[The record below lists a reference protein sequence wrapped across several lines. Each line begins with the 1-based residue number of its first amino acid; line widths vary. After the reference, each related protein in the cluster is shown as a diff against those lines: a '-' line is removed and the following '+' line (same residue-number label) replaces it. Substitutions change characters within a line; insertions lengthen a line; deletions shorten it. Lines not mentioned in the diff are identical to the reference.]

1 MSGLKQRLPSLA
13 ERRRRRLDQLRANQ
27 SESVKDANG
36 SASNMLAGALR
47 FLAVAEYVLNKD
59 VKKFQSYLSESAEL
73 RCRLFQRYDAG
84 DRISP
89 SYVSMLAYKY
99 LFAALAAGD
108 NSIAKDLA
116 ARMGGRQEIEA
127 EYDHPFDIALG
138 YLLKNFV
145 LYASTEKIKWLDEFQ
160 SHCQRPASRDF
171 MGYFTVFKAI
181 LDRNVETANAGF
193 FELLKGHQRQS
204 KGRGV
209 FKDTEDELLCVWGIG
224 LANLARQGGI
234 YTDPQEPL
242 LPKDLLA

>member
-127 EYDHPFDIALG
+127 EYDHPLDLPWDTCSRILSFMPRLRRLNG
-138 YLLKNFV
+138 WMNFNHT
-145 LYASTEKIKWLDEFQ
+145 AKGRQ
-160 SHCQRPASRDF
+160 A
-171 MGYFTVFKAI
+171 AI
-181 LDRNVETANAGF
+181 LWVISPC
-193 FELLKGHQRQS
+193 LRQYS
-204 KGRGV
+204 I
-209 FKDTEDELLCVWGIG
+209 EM
-224 LANLARQGGI
+224 
-234 YTDPQEPL
+234 
-242 LPKDLLA
+242 